1 MIPNTLWPSQTAPTP
16 HTKGY
21 HFYWRVY
28 RYAGGRASSAELP
41 CKDRKKK
48 MVGACEKDSHALGHT
63 MLLLHII
70 SMNDMDDLQFVNVSV
85 VE

>member
-1 MIPNTLWPSQTAPTP
+1 MKRSLIIDECSVIIFT
-16 HTKGY
+16 
-21 HFYWRVY
+21 
-28 RYAGGRASSAELP
+28 
-41 CKDRKKK
+41 KKK
-48 MVGACEKDSHALGHT
+48 MVGACEKDSHALRHP